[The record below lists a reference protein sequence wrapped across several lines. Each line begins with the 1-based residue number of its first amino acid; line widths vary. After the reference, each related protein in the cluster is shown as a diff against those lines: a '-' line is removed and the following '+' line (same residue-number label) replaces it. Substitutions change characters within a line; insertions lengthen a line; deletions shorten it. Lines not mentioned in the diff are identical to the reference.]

1 MTHKSHSLPVR
12 PPPAFQEYA
21 GDWLASRT
29 FRECGLA
36 ERGLLMTMRFE
47 CWVNHS
53 LPMSR
58 ESLARVLGLN
68 LPEFDAAYSSRV
80 KGFFSEKD
88 GCLICPELEAYR
100 EKLINKRDAMA
111 AGGRKGGQR
120 TQAKQKQNEAN
131 LESTLKGLSKDEK
144 QRTEKQKTEPSRYG
158 DVSTPVDDTWVKEY
172 DSFS

>member
-1 MTHKSHSLPVR
+1 
-12 PPPAFQEYA
+12 
-21 GDWLASRT
+21 
-29 FRECGLA
+29 
-36 ERGLLMTMRFE
+36 
-47 CWVNHS
+47 
-53 LPMSR
+53 MSR

-120 TQAKQKQNEAN
+120 TQAKQKQNEAT